1 MARSFVRW
9 AVPVGVALA
18 VAGVGGATTALRAAA
33 QPELPERSAAQLLV
47 DLQTARLEA
56 LSGTV
61 VLRADLGLPA
71 LPGMAGSGQL
81 GALLNGFHTLR
92 VWYSGP
98 DKVRLALLG
107 TLGESDIIRNG
118 QDLWIWS
125 SKEQSATHHKL
136 PPGLSMPDGP
146 LLDPNRLPATPQ
158 ELADRVLA
166 ALDPSTVVST
176 AANTTIAGRSA
187 YELVLAPRDE
197 ASLVRQVRVAVDGER
212 HLPLR
217 VQVLAKGHPTP
228 AFEVGFRQV
237 SFARPGEEHFR
248 FTPPPGTRV
257 EEGGLPGGGA
267 MPHKPVPPGGAG
279 APAQPDKPV
288 RPGEAGAPAF
298 PDKPAL
304 PELPGKPRDPDRT
317 GLQPRVV
324 GEAWT
329 AVLVA
334 RVPTAGGTGDLPFG
348 VLLNSLPTVKGDW
361 GSGRLLRS
369 RLLTALLTDDG
380 RLLVGAVTPERLYEA
395 AAAGG

>member
-18 VAGVGGATTALRAAA
+18 VAGVGGVTTALRAVA

-71 LPGMAGSGQL
+71 LPGIAGSGQL
-81 GALLNGFHTLR
+81 GALLNDSHTLR

-118 QDLWIWS
+118 QDVWIWS
-125 SKEQSATHHKL
+125 SKDQSATHHQL
-136 PPGLSMPDGP
+136 PPGALSMPDGP
-146 LLDPNRLPATPQ
+146 LLDPSLLPATPQ
-158 ELADRVLA
+158 EVADRVLA
-166 ALDPSTVVST
+166 ALDPSTAVST

-197 ASLVRQVRVAVDGER
+197 ASLVRQVRVAIDGER

-257 EEGGLPGGGA
+257 EEGGLPGGG
-267 MPHKPVPPGGAG
+267 V
-279 APAQPDKPV
+279 PDKPV
-288 RPGEAGAPAF
+288 RPGEASAPALPDKRVL
-298 PDKPAL
+298 PDKP
-304 PELPGKPRDPDRT
+304 GDPDWT
-317 GLQPRVV
+317 GPQPRVV

-334 RVPTAGGTGDLPFG
+334 RVPAAGGTGDLPFG
-348 VLLNSLPTVKGDW
+348 VLLNSLPVVQGEW

-380 RLLVGAVTPERLYEA
+380 RLLVGAVTPERLYAVA
-395 AAAGG
+395 AARD

>member
-18 VAGVGGATTALRAAA
+18 VAGVGGVTTALRAAA

-71 LPGMAGSGQL
+71 LPGMAGSGAL
-81 GALLNGFHTLR
+81 GALLNGSHTLR

-118 QDLWIWS
+118 QDVWVWS
-125 SKEQSATHHKL
+125 SKDQSATHHKL
-136 PPGLSMPDGP
+136 PPGALSMPDGQ
-146 LLDPNRLPATPQ
+146 LLDPGRLPATPQ
-158 ELADRVLA
+158 EMADRVLA
-166 ALDPSTVVST
+166 ALDPSTEVST

-197 ASLVRQVRVAVDGER
+197 ASLVRQVRVAVDGEQ

-257 EEGGLPGGGA
+257 EEGGGLPGMGL
-267 MPHKPVPPGGAG
+267 
-279 APAQPDKPV
+279 PDRPV
-288 RPGEAGAPAF
+288 RPGEGV
-298 PDKPAL
+298 PDKPVLPGKPAL
-304 PELPGKPRDPDRT
+304 PDLPGKPGDPDRT
-317 GLQPRVV
+317 GPHPKVV

-329 AVLVA
+329 SVLVV
-334 RVPTAGGTGDLPFG
+334 RVPAAGPDGAGGLPIG
-348 VLLNSLPTVKGDW
+348 VLVNSLPVVKGEW

-380 RLLVGAVTPERLYEA
+380 RLLVGAVTPERLYA
-395 AAAGG
+395 VAAAGG

>member
-1 MARSFVRW
+1 MSRSLTRW
-9 AVPVGVALA
+9 VVPVGVALA
-18 VAGVGGATTALRAAA
+18 VGGVAAATTALRASA
-33 QPELPERSAAQLLV
+33 QPELPGRSAAQLLV
-47 DLQTARLEA
+47 DLQTARLEG

-61 VLRADLGLPA
+61 VLRSDLGLPA
-71 LPGMAGSGQL
+71 LPALGGSGQL
-81 GALLNGFHTLR
+81 GALLNGSNTLR

-98 DKVRLALLG
+98 DKTRLALLG

-118 QDLWIWS
+118 RDVWIWS
-125 SKEQSATHHKL
+125 SKDQSATHHRL
-136 PPGLSMPDGP
+136 PEGALSTPNGQ
-146 LLDPNRLPATPQ
+146 LLDPKLLPATPQ
-158 ELADRVLA
+158 EVADRVLA
-166 ALDPSTVVST
+166 AIEPSTAVST

-217 VQVLAKGHPTP
+217 VQVFAKGHPTP
-228 AFEVGFRQV
+228 AFEIGFRQV

-257 EEGGLPGGGA
+257 EEGGAPNKLGLPGGQGWSDRR
-267 MPHKPVPPGGAG
+267 G
-279 APAQPDKPV
+279 
-288 RPGEAGAPAF
+288 
-298 PDKPAL
+298 DKPAH
-304 PELPGKPRDPDRT
+304 PAEPGKPAEPGNPAKPTEPANPAKPDGDRADQRPT
-317 GLQPRVV
+317 VV

-334 RVPTAGGTGDLPFG
+334 KVPAAGPNGSLDVPFG
-348 VLLNSLPTVKGDW
+348 VLLNSLPAVKGEW

-380 RLLVGAVTPERLYEA
+380 RLLVGAVTPERLYA
-395 AAAGG
+395 VAAAGG